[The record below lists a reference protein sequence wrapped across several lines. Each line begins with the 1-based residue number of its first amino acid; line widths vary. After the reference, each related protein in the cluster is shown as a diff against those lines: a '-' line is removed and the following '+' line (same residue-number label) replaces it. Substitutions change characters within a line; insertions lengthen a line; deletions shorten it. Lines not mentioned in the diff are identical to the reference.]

1 MAAKVII
8 TTSNGKGDITITE
21 RQENEGER
29 MYQEIAVITIGNPR
43 IAGGKSVVL
52 ECSPRELRQAVNAL
66 WPHGQETFELT

>member
-43 IAGGKSVVL
+43 VAGGKSVVL
-52 ECSPRELRQAVNAL
+52 ECSPIELRQAVDAL
-66 WPHGQETFELT
+66 WPNGREFYELG

>member
-8 TTSNGKGDITITE
+8 TTSNGKGDIAITE
-21 RQENEGER
+21 RQEDEGEF

-52 ECSPRELRQAVNAL
+52 ECSPRELRQAVDAL
-66 WPHGQETFELT
+66 WPHRQETFGLT